1 MNGSSIPDSAKI
13 IFSFVLHPERI
24 WVPGSL
30 VFFGYWG
37 PLPRN
42 KVAGM

>member
-1 MNGSSIPDSAKI
+1 MNGSSIPESAEI

-24 WVPGSL
+24 WGSGSL

-37 PLPRN
+37 PLTGS
-42 KVAGM
+42 KAAGM

>member
-24 WVPGSL
+24 WFPVSL

-37 PLPRN
+37 PLTGS
-42 KVAGM
+42 KAAGM